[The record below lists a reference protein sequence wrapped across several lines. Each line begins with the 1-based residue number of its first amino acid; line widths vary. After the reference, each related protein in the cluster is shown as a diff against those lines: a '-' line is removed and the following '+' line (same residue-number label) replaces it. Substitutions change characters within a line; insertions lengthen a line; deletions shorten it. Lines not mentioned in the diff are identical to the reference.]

1 MVELFTLC
9 PLFPG
14 SSEADEIYKV
24 CIVVGSQYALM
35 WAVQHGIQGPCEHE
49 HCYSSNVTGV

>member
-1 MVELFTLC
+1 MWAMGAIMAELFTLR

-24 CIVVGSQYALM
+24 CIV
-35 WAVQHGIQGPCEHE
+35 WAVQLGIHGPCEHE
-49 HCYSSNVTGV
+49 HCDSSNVAGV